1 MYRVGL
7 GYDIHKLTTG
17 RDLIIGGVKITHEKG
32 LFGHSDADVLIHA
45 IIDGMLGALALC
57 DIGTLFPDTD
67 PLYKDAD
74 STLLLKHVYDLVLQH
89 GYVINNLDCNIVAQ
103 KPKMMPY
110 IPKMKEVIA
119 KTLELEIENISIK
132 AKTKE
137 KLDAVGEKLAIES
150 NAAVLLEKERNCE
163 RNNRHQQLKA
173 AIKTLLPE
181 QRQRNAPATM
191 VRTSDDGRDA
201 AVRAAIFERAQRC
214 VRICDPAFSFRKNSK
229 KIVFE
234 HLTRKCTCCIMKKIR
249 CS

>member
-74 STLLLKHVYDLVLQH
+74 STLLLKHVYDLVIQR
-89 GYVINNLDCNIVAQ
+89 GYVINNLDCNIIAQ

-110 IPKMKEVIA
+110 IPKMKEVLCKILQ
-119 KTLELEIENISIK
+119 TDLENISIK
-132 AKTKE
+132 AKTNE
-137 KLDAVGEKLAIES
+137 KMDAVGQELAIE
-150 NAAVLLEKERNCE
+150 AHAVVM
-163 RNNRHQQLKA
+163 LK
-173 AIKTLLPE
+173 KT
-181 QRQRNAPATM
+181 
-191 VRTSDDGRDA
+191 D
-201 AVRAAIFERAQRC
+201 
-214 VRICDPAFSFRKNSK
+214 K
-229 KIVFE
+229 
-234 HLTRKCTCCIMKKIR
+234 
-249 CS
+249 